1 MQVYLDN
8 AATTRLD
15 PRVLAKM
22 KPYLTTKYANASSIH
37 KPGQEAYLELLKAK
51 KSVAKI
57 LNGEP
62 ENVIFTASATEA
74 NNFIIKGVARANKS
88 GQKNK
93 IIVSAIEH
101 PCVRESARELESE
114 GFRVEFIPATAEGLI
129 TPDALRGLIDDKT
142 ILVSVMMVNNEI
154 GTVQDVTALA
164 RVAHEFG
171 AYFHTDAVQAV
182 PYLEIDIKRM
192 GLDFLSLSGH
202 KFYGPKGVGVAYID
216 RHKKIR
222 PLIVGG
228 GQEDNYR
235 SGTYNLPG
243 IMGLAYALE
252 LAYKERKAYLKKV
265 KSLRDHLLSA
275 IQEEIPGI
283 QINGSLIERVPAN
296 LNVMFGYVEG
306 EAILI
311 DLSQKGV
318 YVSTGSACSA
328 TNLKAS
334 HVLRA
339 IGLNKNFLNS
349 NIRFSLGRFNTRQEI
364 DYTVKCLKDTVK
376 RLRKFSPVKK
386 IGQILN

>member
-22 KPYLTTKYANASSIH
+22 KPYLTAKYANASSIH
-37 KPGQEAYLELLKAK
+37 KPGQEAYLDLVKAK
-51 KSVAKI
+51 KMVARA

-74 NNFIIKGVARANKS
+74 NNFIIKGVARANRSEK
-88 GQKNK
+88 KNK

-101 PCVRESARELESE
+101 PCVRESANELAAE
-114 GFRVEFIPATAEGLI
+114 GFQVEFIPTNPEGLI
-129 TPDALRGLIDDKT
+129 TPEALRKLIDDQT
-142 ILVSVMMVNNEI
+142 ILVSVMTVNNEI
-154 GTVQDVTALA
+154 GTIQDIKALVTI
-164 RVAHEFG
+164 AHEHG
-171 AYFHTDAVQAV
+171 AYFHTDAVQAI
-182 PYLEIDIKRM
+182 PYLEIDVKKTGI
-192 GLDFLSLSGH
+192 DFLSLSGH

-216 RHKKIR
+216 RRKKIR

-228 GQEDNYR
+228 GQEDGYR

-243 IMGLAYALE
+243 IMGLAFALE

-265 KSLRDHLLSA
+265 KALRDYLLSS
-275 IQEEIPGI
+275 IKKEIPEI
-283 QINGSLIERVPAN
+283 KINGSLTQRVPAN

-311 DLSQKGV
+311 DLSQKGI

-334 HVLRA
+334 YVLSA
-339 IGLNKNFLNS
+339 IGLEKHFLNS
-349 NIRFSLGRFNTRQEI
+349 NIRFSLGRFNTKAEI
-364 DYTVKCLKDTVK
+364 DYTVRCLKGTIK
-376 RLRKFSPVKK
+376 RLRSFSPVEKV
-386 IGQILN
+386 